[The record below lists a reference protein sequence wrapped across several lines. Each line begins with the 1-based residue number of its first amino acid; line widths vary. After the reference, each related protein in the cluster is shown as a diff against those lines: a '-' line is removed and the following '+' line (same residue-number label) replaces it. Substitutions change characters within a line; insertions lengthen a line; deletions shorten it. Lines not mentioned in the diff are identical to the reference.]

1 MSQSEGMSGKEKG
14 SKLLRRDTKMASTAS
29 QFTTVARLLD
39 DAVERRVFPCATIE
53 VGGRGGAQWSH
64 ACGALTY
71 DDEAAPATLKT
82 VFDLASLTKVI
93 VTTTLIMRLV
103 DTGAIRLD
111 DPVNYWADEW
121 RGADRVN
128 VTVAD
133 LLEHASGLAAHLPFF
148 RDHSG
153 TREFEHEICTLP
165 LDYMPRSRSVYSDL
179 GFILLAFLV
188 RRAGQGAGIDYQFH
202 QLAQA
207 LGFGE
212 LRYSPPAAWRPRIAP
227 TEVDP
232 WRGRLL
238 RGEVH
243 DENGWALGGVAG
255 HTGLFGTVPA
265 VGRFASALLETL
277 NGAPLLA
284 RPATLS
290 RFLRHSRV
298 PGSSRALGWDT
309 MLVTSSCGHR
319 LSSDAIGHTG
329 FTGTSLWID
338 PRQDL
343 YVVLLSNRVHPTR
356 TNEAILDVR
365 SAVHDAVVEALDAG

>member
-1 MSQSEGMSGKEKG
+1 
-14 SKLLRRDTKMASTAS
+14 
-29 QFTTVARLLD
+29 
-39 DAVERRVFPCATIE
+39 
-53 VGGRGGAQWSH
+53 
-64 ACGALTY
+64 
-71 DDEAAPATLKT
+71 
-82 VFDLASLTKVI
+82 
-93 VTTTLIMRLV
+93 MRLV